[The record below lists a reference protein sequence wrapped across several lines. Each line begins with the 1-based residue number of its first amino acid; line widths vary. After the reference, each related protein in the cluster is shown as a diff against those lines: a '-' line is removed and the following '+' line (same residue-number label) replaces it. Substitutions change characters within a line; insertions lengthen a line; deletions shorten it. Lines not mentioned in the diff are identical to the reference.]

1 MTPTETRDDGT
12 RGFEREALPHMDAVF
27 RFALRLSGSHA
38 EAEDLVQET
47 FLKAF
52 RSWSQYTPGTRCK
65 SWLLT
70 ICRNVFLRSRERV
83 RLHREILE
91 REVVFNEA
99 SQEVVQPIWAM
110 LPSSDPEGE
119 FFSAIVGDVVLNAI
133 DDLPEEY
140 RSAVILSDVEGLSY
154 AEIVEVMGVPVGTVK
169 SRLFRARRHLQKVLF
184 DYAVEMGY
192 LDPASGS
199 TA

>member
-27 RFALRLSGSHA
+27 RFALRLSGSPA

-119 FFSAIVGDVVLNAI
+119 FFNAIVGDVVLNAI